1 MIDPSTLAPAVVH
14 LTCAVWKPLLQ
25 PLPVDRYWMWLMPP
39 LLIAIA
45 VVWKS
50 IKIDDPARLPR
61 QAASLAA
68 QFVVLMIAAA
78 AVLWLI
84 VELV

>member
-1 MIDPSTLAPAVVH
+1 MIDPTLSAAAVVH
-14 LTCAVWKPLLQ
+14 LTCAVWKPFLQ

-45 VVWKS
+45 VVWKT
-50 IKIDDPARLPR
+50 IKIDDPAKLPR

-68 QFVVLMIAAA
+68 QFVVMMIVAAA
-78 AVLWLI
+78 ILWLI
-84 VELV
+84 IELV

>member
-1 MIDPSTLAPAVVH
+1 MSDPSTLAPAVVH

-45 VVWKS
+45 VVWKT
-50 IKIDDPARLPR
+50 IKIDDPAKLPR
-61 QAASLAA
+61 QTASLAA
-68 QFVVLMIAAA
+68 QFVVLMIVAA